1 MLSTRY
7 LCYTLFAFPLISNAQ
22 SSSATYVAPDPASRA
37 KHAVPA
43 LQTWYNKTTGLWET
57 TGWWNGA
64 NIVTM
69 LGDYA
74 KAFPADAE
82 VQTVTTQI
90 FSNALA
96 RAPMKNPQPGIEDA
110 ASYSPNNGVAEFQ
123 TGYFKDR
130 DPVTFEPHSRF
141 PPNWRDSN
149 RRVHK
154 SSAPYYPA
162 KPDPQAWLD
171 GYYDDDLWWALAW
184 INAYDVTHHQQY
196 LDLAEGIFL
205 AVAKTWG
212 TYCGNGGI
220 YWSWE
225 KNYVNAIANE
235 LFFSTA
241 AHLANRIQSR
251 KKTYLDWA
259 KKSLD
264 WFFASGMINSSGTI
278 NDGLTEKCQNNGKTT
293 WSYNQGV
300 ILGGLVELH
309 RVDAYP
315 KYDYFKTAHDI
326 ALAALKKLSD
336 HNGVIHDVCEPNC
349 GADGAQF
356 KGIFMRNLYRL
367 HQASPNATYAKA
379 IRVNGD
385 SIWANDRVSRGN
397 APFFSVNWAG
407 PYVKP
412 ENASTHS
419 SAMDALVAAAVTK
432 PMY

>member
-1 MLSTRY
+1 MCVLVFAIS
-7 LCYTLFAFPLISNAQ
+7 LLFWTASAHLESSHDSGPSPSDIETFLETSFLQRNDRGLGAQ
-22 SSSATYVAPDPASRA
+22 VPVGIVQGSASYVAPDPASRA
-37 KHAVPA
+37 KLAVPA

-74 KAFPADAE
+74 RAFPADAE
-82 VQTVTTQI
+82 AQTVTRQI

-110 ASYSPNNGVAEFQ
+110 ASYSPNSGSAEFQ

-141 PPNWRDSN
+141 PPHWKDENK
-149 RRVHK
+149 RVSK
-154 SSAPYYPA
+154 FNAPYYPA
-162 KPDPQAWLD
+162 KPDPHAWLD
-171 GYYDDDLWWALAW
+171 GFYDDDLWWALAW

-205 AVAKTWG
+205 AVARTWG
-212 TYCGNGGI
+212 TNCWNGGI

-251 KKTYLDWA
+251 KQTYLDWA

-264 WFFASGMINSSGTI
+264 WFFASGMINSEGTI
-278 NDGLTEKCQNNGKTT
+278 NDGLTDKCQNNGKTT

-309 RVDAYP
+309 RVDTYP
-315 KYDYFKTAHDI
+315 KYDYLRTAHDI
-326 ALAALKKLSD
+326 ALAALKKLSAPPERC
-336 HNGVIHDVCEPNC
+336 GGRPLVQVTHDAGTIAPS
-349 GADGAQF
+349 GTSGF
-356 KGIFMRNLYRL
+356 KDL
-367 HQASPNATYAKA
+367 
-379 IRVNGD
+379 
-385 SIWANDRVSRGN
+385 
-397 APFFSVNWAG
+397 
-407 PYVKP
+407 
-412 ENASTHS
+412 
-419 SAMDALVAAAVTK
+419 
-432 PMY
+432 